1 MRGTEEN
8 QIDASQKAQLDPSLT
23 WHCRSVY
30 VSALLAAAE
39 DGGGGTVEEEWLEV
53 SGGAEALGRSLQRAL
68 INRVCNTAPPE
79 LRVCPSAIPGGG
91 QGLFAQKDF
100 APGMTF
106 ERRVSYD
113 IQHKQIRQ

>member
-1 MRGTEEN
+1 MSAGGRMMRKEEK
-8 QIDASQKAQLDPSLT
+8 QLDQSQKAEDQLDPSLT

-68 INRVCNTAPPE
+68 IDRVCNTTPPE
-79 LRVCPSAIPGGG
+79 LHVCPSAIPGGG

-100 APGMTF
+100 APGMYV
-106 ERRVSYD
+106 RD
-113 IQHKQIRQ
+113 I